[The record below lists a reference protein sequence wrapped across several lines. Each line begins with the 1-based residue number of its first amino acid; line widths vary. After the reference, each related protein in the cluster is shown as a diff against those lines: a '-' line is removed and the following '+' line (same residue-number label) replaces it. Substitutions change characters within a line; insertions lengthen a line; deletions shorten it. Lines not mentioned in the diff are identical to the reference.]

1 MEKIKVIATNK
12 RAYHDY
18 FILEKVEA
26 GIVLV
31 GTEVKS
37 LREARANLKESYA
50 QVKEGEVVLFNCH
63 ISPYRHGN
71 INNHEPTRERKLLL
85 HRREIKRLIG
95 KTEQRGF
102 TLVPLRIYFKG
113 AIVKVEL
120 GLVKGKKLHDK
131 RKALKEKAIEREV
144 QAALKEKYR

>member
-1 MEKIKVIATNK
+1 MENIRVIATNK
-12 RAYHDY
+12 KAFHDY
-18 FILEKVEA
+18 FILEKLEA

-37 LREARANLKESYA
+37 LREGRANLKESYA
-50 QVKEGEVVLFNCH
+50 EVRAEEVVLLNCH

-71 INNHEPTRERKLLL
+71 INNHHPTRERKLLL

-113 AIVKVEL
+113 QIVKVEL
-120 GLVKGKKLHDK
+120 GLVKGKKLYDK
-131 RKALKEKAIEREV
+131 RKELKEKAIEREV

>member
-1 MEKIKVIATNK
+1 MENIRVIATNK
-12 RAYHDY
+12 KAFHDY
-18 FILEKVEA
+18 FILEKLEA

-37 LREARANLKESYA
+37 LREGRANLKDSYA
-50 QVKEGEVVLFNCH
+50 QLKDGEVVLFN
-63 ISPYRHGN
+63 
-71 INNHEPTRERKLLL
+71 INNHDPTRERKLLL

-102 TLVPLRIYFKG
+102 TLIPLRIYFKG
-113 AIVKVEL
+113 QIVKVEL
-120 GLVKGKKLHDK
+120 GLVKGKKLYDK
-131 RKALKEKAIEREV
+131 RKELKEKAIERDV

>member
-85 HRREIKRLIG
+85 HRLLAR
-95 KTEQRGF
+95 
-102 TLVPLRIYFKG
+102 PSSG
-113 AIVKVEL
+113 ASPWSL
-120 GLVKGKKLHDK
+120 C
-131 RKALKEKAIEREV
+131 ASTSKER
-144 QAALKEKYR
+144 

>member
-1 MEKIKVIATNK
+1 MGNIRVIATNK
-12 RAYHDY
+12 KAFHDY
-18 FILEKVEA
+18 FILEKLEA

-37 LREARANLKESYA
+37 LREGRANLKDSYA
-50 QVKEGEVVLFNCH
+50 QLKDGEVVLFNCH

-71 INNHEPTRERKLLL
+71 INNHDPTRERKLLL
-85 HRREIKRLIG
+85 HHREIKRLIG

-113 AIVKVEL
+113 QIVKVEL
-120 GLVKGKKLHDK
+120 GLVKGKKLYDK
-131 RKALKEKAIEREV
+131 RKELKEKAIERDV

>member
-1 MEKIKVIATNK
+1 
-12 RAYHDY
+12 
-18 FILEKVEA
+18 
-26 GIVLV
+26 
-31 GTEVKS
+31 
-37 LREARANLKESYA
+37 KESYA
-50 QVKEGEVVLFNCH
+50 EVRAGEVVLLNCH

-71 INNHEPTRERKLLL
+71 INNHDPTRERKLLL

-113 AIVKVEL
+113 QIVKVEL
-120 GLVKGKKLHDK
+120 GLVKGKKLYDK
-131 RKALKEKAIEREV
+131 RKQLKEKAIERDV

>member
-12 RAYHDY
+12 KAFHDY
-18 FILEKVEA
+18 FILEKLEA

-37 LREARANLKESYA
+37 LREGKANLKDSYA
-50 QVKEGEVVLFNCH
+50 QVKGGEVVLLNCY

-71 INNHEPTRERKLLL
+71 INNHEPTRDRKLLL

-113 AIVKVEL
+113 PIVKVEL
-120 GLVKGKKLHDK
+120 GLVKGKKLYDK
-131 RKALKEKAIEREV
+131 RKELKEKAIEREV
-144 QAALKEKYR
+144 QSALKEKYR